1 MRALVLSDI
10 HGNLEA
16 LTAVLNAAGQWDA
29 LWNLGDM
36 VGYGASPNQVLDIIR
51 PLATLTCSIARK
63 GDQYSST

>member
-1 MRALVLSDI
+1 MRALILSDI

-36 VGYGASPNQVLDIIR
+36 VGYGASPNEVLQVVR
-51 PLATLTCSIARK
+51 PLATLDGARQPRPRLLV
-63 GDQYSST
+63 G

>member
-1 MRALVLSDI
+1 MRALILSDI

-36 VGYGASPNQVLDIIR
+36 VGYGASPNEVLQVVR
-51 PLATLTCSIARK
+51 PLATLTVRGNHDRVC
-63 GDQYSST
+63 